1 MEGGHAEKRKLDEEG
16 EHVVVS
22 DDKNSWSVC
31 YRERKERERG
41 NI

>member
-31 YRERKERERG
+31 YREKERERG